1 MVYTLKSSYD
11 NSTTL
16 HEMCHEFKLD
26 IIHYEQEI
34 FESMLS
40 MEYGPILNESNIIYE
55 NKFTSIIGTIRKLIT
70 GFIDFIKNLF
80 KKAIK
85 LFKEKTTAWSKRIS
99 EFTAKLRS
107 KRSVDTGVEED
118 NGPAD
123 TGVDCEYLNPDKD
136 DGIYNFLVSIT
147 DTCFEFCK
155 DAYEFIKYLD
165 EKYKLVVNERSNN
178 DTFAFDDEP
187 SYINKILAF
196 NFDKILM
203 KSFKTTNISEVK
215 SNIRDTITKKETI
228 YSNDEMKIS
237 KIKRIV
243 EDRDTMDVML
253 KAWNSINKK
262 TVNRLEEIVN
272 KLGKY
277 DDPQFTKA
285 ILNTQYTKTHAAITH
300 IIKSLPKTISSI
312 SELNSIIIN
321 ETLQG
326 YDKTNASYMK
336 LLKAYPNLIK
346 DK

>member
-1 MVYTLKSSYD
+1 M
-11 NSTTL
+11 
-16 HEMCHEFKLD
+16 
-26 IIHYEQEI
+26 IG
-34 FESMLS
+34 
-40 MEYGPILNESNIIYE
+40 MEYGSILNEHEAIYE
-55 NKFTSIIGTIRKLIT
+55 SKFTSVIGAIRKLIM

-80 KKAIK
+80 KKAK
-85 LFKEKTTAWSKRIS
+85 KVFMAKTAVWSKRIS
-99 EFTAKLRS
+99 EFTSKLRG
-107 KRSVDTGVEED
+107 KRSMDTEVEED
-118 NGPAD
+118 NGSVD
-123 TGVDCEYLNPDKD
+123 TGIDCEYLDRNEDN
-136 DGIYNFLVSIT
+136 IYNFLVSTT

-165 EKYKLVVNERSNN
+165 EKYKLVVNERLNN
-178 DTFAFDDEP
+178 TTFTFDDEP

-215 SNIRDTITKKETI
+215 SIIKDMIIKKETI
-228 YSNDEMKIS
+228 YSNDENKFS
-237 KIKRIV
+237 KIKSII
-243 EDRDTMDVML
+243 EERDTVDVMI
-253 KAWNSINKK
+253 KAWDSINKT

-300 IIKSLPKTISSI
+300 INKSLPKTISTI
-312 SELNSIIIN
+312 AELSSTIIN

-336 LLKAYPNLIK
+336 LLKAYIQT
-346 DK
+346 